1 MNPHLKQ
8 VPGLDGVRGVM
19 ALWVWLTHVVTMA
32 TLPFYKTEGLGWVL
46 ANGEFAVGVFI
57 IISGFVISAT
67 LLGSRDHST
76 ASYLVRRAFRLFPV
90 YLVCL
95 AASIAVL
102 DLSISVLREIPWSGT
117 RTDDRLGY
125 LMAAKENFWTHLG
138 LHVVLL
144 HGIVPERVLPA
155 TSFAFMGQAWSLT
168 LEWQFYLA
176 APLLVW
182 FAGKFRLNLWTVA
195 AGGLL
200 LSLGALRFHQ
210 PSFLPA
216 MLYLFFIGYVSYR
229 LHTELS
235 AEAGG
240 TGRAVGMLAILAGC
254 AFIHGPIGIAVLMW
268 MLVFFSVEGRLG
280 RVGQRV
286 LGALESP
293 AIKWLGN
300 VSYGFYC
307 VHMVAIFLTAWLL
320 IEALQ
325 IRDRALY
332 ASLLIGLSLPLALL
346 GSWLLHIVV
355 EKPGMAWGKA
365 LSARIGARRAPAVAA

>member
-1 MNPHLKQ
+1 M
-8 VPGLDGVRGVM
+8 
-19 ALWVWLTHVVTMA
+19 
-32 TLPFYKTEGLGWVL
+32 
-46 ANGEFAVGVFI
+46 
-57 IISGFVISAT
+57 
-67 LLGSRDHST
+67 
-76 ASYLVRRAFRLFPV
+76 
-90 YLVCL
+90 
-95 AASIAVL
+95 
-102 DLSISVLREIPWSGT
+102 
-117 RTDDRLGY
+117 
-125 LMAAKENFWTHLG
+125 
-138 LHVVLL
+138 
-144 HGIVPERVLPA
+144 
-155 TSFAFMGQAWSLT
+155 
-168 LEWQFYLA
+168 
-176 APLLVW
+176 
-182 FAGKFRLNLWTVA
+182 A